1 MCSYGDERDGG
12 GGWGGG
18 EGRVGMINFL
28 LMIILSFTLNQWALK
43 RAGI

>member
-1 MCSYGDERDGG
+1 MCSYGDERGG
-12 GGWGGG
+12 GGSLVGG
-18 EGRVGMINFL
+18 GRVGMINFL